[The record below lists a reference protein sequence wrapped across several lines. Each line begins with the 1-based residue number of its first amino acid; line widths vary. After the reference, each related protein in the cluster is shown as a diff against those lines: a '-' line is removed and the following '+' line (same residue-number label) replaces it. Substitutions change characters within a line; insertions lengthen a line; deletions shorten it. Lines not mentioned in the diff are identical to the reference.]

1 MDCKKVWNV
10 MNVYLDTI
18 GCRLNQSEIER
29 MARDFRT
36 AGHTIVSEVSEADIV
51 IVNTCAVT
59 TKAASDSRQ
68 KIRQAGKASPNASIV
83 ATGCWATLEPHK
95 AEGLTASTRVIP
107 NQNKDLLASTILGLK
122 SDVLESD
129 VLERDGLPGNRFRT
143 RAFIKVQDGCD
154 GFCTYCI
161 TRSAR
166 GPSRSVPFD
175 LIMKDIRSALDGGAS
190 EIVLSGVQLGGWG
203 KDLQGMPELSIL
215 AEGILSKLDVPRLRF
230 SSVEPWDLNKNFFDI
245 FQDQRVCRHL
255 HISLQSGC
263 ESTLKRMG
271 RKNSPGE
278 YLQLLE
284 YARSIDPDFA
294 ITTDIITG
302 FPGETESD
310 FQESLDFLCSAELSG
325 GHVFPFSPRPGTPA
339 AVMDGQLSPGV
350 RKIRAGIARKL
361 FDDLACK
368 FRQRFVGQAGKILWE
383 TSKKTPGG
391 FILQG
396 LDEKFN
402 RIKISSS
409 IDRWNFVD
417 LVLYEG
423 NSSEGL
429 TGHILE

>member
-1 MDCKKVWNV
+1 

-36 AGHTIVSEVSEADIV
+36 AGHTIVSEFSEADIV

-68 KIRQAGKASPNASIV
+68 KIRHAGIASPNASIV
-83 ATGCWATLEPHK
+83 ATGCWATLEPQK
-95 AEGLTASTRVIP
+95 AEGLTASTRVIL
-107 NQNKDLLASTILGLK
+107 NKNKDQLATTILGLK
-122 SDVLESD
+122 SDLLESD

-154 GFCTYCI
+154 AFCTYCI
-161 TRSAR
+161 TRIAR
-166 GPSRSVPFD
+166 GPSRSVPLD
-175 LIMKDIRSALDGGAS
+175 IILKDIRSALDGGAS

-203 KDLQGMPELSIL
+203 KDLQGKPDLFVL
-215 AEGILSKLDVPRLRF
+215 AEGILSKMDVPRLRF

-263 ESTLKRMG
+263 GSTLKRMG
-271 RKNSPGE
+271 RKNSPAE

-302 FPGETESD
+302 FPGETESE
-310 FQESLDFLCSAELSG
+310 FQESLNFLCSAELSG
-325 GHVFPFSPRPGTPA
+325 GHVFPFSSRPGTPA
-339 AVMDGQLSPGV
+339 ADMDGQLPPGV
-350 RKIRAGIARKL
+350 RKNRAGIARKL
-361 FDDLACK
+361 LEDLAFK
-368 FRQRFVGQAGKILWE
+368 YRQRLVGQTGRILWE

-402 RIKISSS
+402 RIKIPSS

-423 NSSEGL
+423 NSPEGL